1 MELIIHSP
9 NNPIF
14 CQIFDLTI
22 RWYGIFLTIALFFG
36 VLLSYFLIK
45 KRYHEK
51 DADAFLDV
59 SPFLILFSIIGARF
73 FYVVGDWEFY
83 SKNLNEIFLIN
94 HGGIS
99 IYGGI
104 IFGLI
109 FSVTYSFFKKINPL
123 KYLDI
128 FAIALPLAQS
138 VGRWGN
144 FFNQEAYG
152 KPSNCFLKLY
162 ISPENRLSQYKN
174 IDFYHPVFLY
184 ESILDFVVFMTLL
197 TLFLKFKNLK
207 KGVLTCLYLIAYA
220 IIRFFLEYIRT
231 DSVLDCFGLHVAQ
244 VISLGFV
251 VVSLITLIL
260 INKKGG

>member
-14 CQIFDLTI
+14 CQIFNLTV
-22 RWYGIFLTIALFFG
+22 RWYGLFLTIALFCG

-45 KRYHEK
+45 KKCSEK
-51 DADAFLDV
+51 DADSFLDI
-59 SPFLILFSIIGARF
+59 SPFLILFSIVGARI
-73 FYVVGDWEFY
+73 FYVIGDWEFY
-83 SKNLNEIFLIN
+83 SNNLSEIFLIN

-99 IYGGI
+99 IYGAI

-109 FSVTYSFFKKINPL
+109 FCVFYSYFKKFNPL

-128 FAIALPLAQS
+128 FAVALPLSQAI
-138 VGRWGN
+138 GRWGN

-152 KPSNCFLKLY
+152 MPANGFLKLY
-162 ISPENRLSQYKN
+162 ISPDHRLAQYKN

-184 ESILDFVVFMTLL
+184 ESILDFLVFLVLM
-197 TLFLKFKNLK
+197 FIYLKFKNLK
-207 KGVLTCLYLIAYA
+207 TGTIVCFYLFLYA
-220 IIRFFLEYIRT
+220 IIRFFLEYIRL
-231 DSVLDCFGLHVAQ
+231 DSILDCFGLHIAQ
-244 VISLGFV
+244 IISLGFIIF
-251 VVSLITLIL
+251 SLIALIL